1 MHGRSHRRLQCVF
14 TPRRCRYIQT
24 RGDRSA
30 ASHGLHLHISMSS
43 SQALACRRA
52 RYCPSCSRRLPSDV
66 RSAPER
72 ARPRALRNAAARDI
86 IDLRQMSRSVR
97 RQQERRR
104 RANGGHVSRAT
115 AERAAVLGISKGP
128 SERQR
133 DRSRGRSARQRQG
146 GDWPMFRLR
155 AEIFT
160 DTAYS
165 FTGRMHAEV

>member
-1 MHGRSHRRLQCVF
+1 MGCSPFGTENELQPEHSPARMQSRSHRRLQCVF
-14 TPRRCRYIQT
+14 TPRRCRYTQT

-43 SQALACRRA
+43 SQA
-52 RYCPSCSRRLPSDV
+52 YCPSCSRRLPSDV
-66 RSAPER
+66 HSAPER

-115 AERAAVLGISKGP
+115 AERVSVRGVSKGP
-128 SERQR
+128 SERRR
-133 DRSRGRSARQRQG
+133 DRSRGRSASVR
-146 GDWPMFRLR
+146 RL
-155 AEIFT
+155 
-160 DTAYS
+160 
-165 FTGRMHAEV
+165 V

>member
-1 MHGRSHRRLQCVF
+1 MGCSPFGTENELQPEHSRMHGPSHRRLQCVF
-14 TPRRCRYIQT
+14 TGTPRRCRYTQT

-52 RYCPSCSRRLPSDV
+52 RHCPSCSRRLPSDV
-66 RSAPER
+66 RSAPEC

-115 AERAAVLGISKGP
+115 AERVAVLGIS
-128 SERQR
+128 
-133 DRSRGRSARQRQG
+133 
-146 GDWPMFRLR
+146 
-155 AEIFT
+155 
-160 DTAYS
+160 
-165 FTGRMHAEV
+165 